1 MYSTSLLWPVP
12 EAGKTGNRKVTEKA
26 TLLWKQCTA
35 CHMLFNVLLL
45 PVYVSRKMHLI
56 RVDFWT
62 SAFFSITAVTVN
74 CNDLEQLVPNYFWRK
89 LENITIN
96 FSYVTLRQSSQGY
109 LVHASVKLAVMSLLT
124 SPLLKIWWNHS
135 AQSLQLSMRI
145 TTVQRYCGCFFFST
159 SGIYCAWFSV
169 GNEHSCNPKEQYA
182 HCIWILILQN
192 LNLPI
197 SFSFLC
203 SCNK

>member
-1 MYSTSLLWPVP
+1 MCSTSLLWPVP

-74 CNDLEQLVPNYFWRK
+74 CNDLEQPVPNYFWRK
-89 LENITIN
+89 LENTTQL
-96 FSYVTLRQSSQGY
+96 FLRNIATEFTGLPSPCLGQTCTF
-109 LVHASVKLAVMSLLT
+109 MSLLT
-124 SPLLKIWWNHS
+124 SPLLKVWWNHS
-135 AQSLQLSMRI
+135 AQSLQLSMSI
-145 TTVQRYCGCFFFST
+145 TTVQRYCGCFFLHLRYSL
-159 SGIYCAWFSV
+159 C
-169 GNEHSCNPKEQYA
+169 
-182 HCIWILILQN
+182 LILCRKWTFMQ
-192 LNLPI
+192 P
-197 SFSFLC
+197 
-203 SCNK
+203 